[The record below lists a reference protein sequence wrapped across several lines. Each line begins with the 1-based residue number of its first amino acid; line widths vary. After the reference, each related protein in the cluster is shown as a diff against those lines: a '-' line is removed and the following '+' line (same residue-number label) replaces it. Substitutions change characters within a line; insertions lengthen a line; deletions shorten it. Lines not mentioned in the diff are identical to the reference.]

1 MILKYLRRRDSRFDV
16 WCCFYTTWNFNVNV
30 AVSSEKFLITVT
42 LSSFMWHHKY
52 SLRRL
57 QTMVD
62 SSNCAHDRGEQLCN
76 TLEELI
82 LPSTCWILQKP
93 YGSTKNDEKYW
104 FELDKKMQKNSSTL
118 AVIIVY
124 RRRYWEI
131 RDFFDIVAWLWVTW
145 GVYVVGLSYESGLW
159 V

>member
-1 MILKYLRRRDSRFDV
+1 MEVK
-16 WCCFYTTWNFNVNV
+16 
-30 AVSSEKFLITVT
+30 
-42 LSSFMWHHKY
+42 
-52 SLRRL
+52 
-57 QTMVD
+57 
-62 SSNCAHDRGEQLCN
+62 
-76 TLEELI
+76 
-82 LPSTCWILQKP
+82 
-93 YGSTKNDEKYW
+93 KNDEKSW

-145 GVYVVGLSYESGLW
+145 GVYVVGLSYEPGLW